1 MAYDDNGPGETKVG
15 TVGRFMES
23 DSPLVAILRHCAEAA
38 PEPWYPSLYAREA
51 RISRD
56 SLDPY
61 LEHLRL
67 GGLVEMTD
75 WVQGANQGYRLTEA
89 GQRVL
94 QSPRALKLLTNG
106 HLLPPADAPAFPAL
120 PATAPSG
127 NRQVAIERV
136 LDEPVT
142 PLVTRGLL
150 LANFAVFFFGLAL
163 AADDPRVGV
172 WSFLKSAGD
181 EHLWALDHEIG
192 ALTGSDIIYGHWW
205 KLLTCCFVHFGL
217 PHLAV
222 NMFTLYAMG
231 PFAEQIWG
239 RWRFLVL
246 YLVSGVGGSCAL
258 LLLDPESRG
267 AGASG
272 ALWGVMLAEVAWIY
286 LNRAS
291 LPAPLDPG
299 RLRVLLTVI
308 VLNVFISA
316 LPYISAA
323 AHFGGG
329 LVGVAA
335 AVCLNTQRF
344 SSGIRQ
350 WAALAGVVIL
360 PLACIGAVA
369 WQRTDDPRWLE
380 LEFEAFRSGM
390 QPWLSEIDQPLRVYN
405 EQIKAI
411 IERHPGP
418 ARPED
423 VAQALAAARQQQ
435 ERLALA
441 ARLVDARPRFSIQE
455 LAEADEAAKDVA
467 VAALDFYRLA
477 AQCLEA
483 GVDPQGEKELAVQ
496 RQVVE
501 ERVRR
506 WRERCIVALRTR
518 HRLYMPPKD

>member
-1 MAYDDNGPGETKVG
+1 MDSA
-15 TVGRFMES
+15 
-23 DSPLVAILRHCAEAA
+23 SPLVAILRHCAEAA
-38 PEPWYPSLYAREA
+38 PEPWYPSLYARQA
-51 RISRD
+51 QISRD
-56 SLDPY
+56 SLDPH
-61 LEHLRL
+61 LERLRL
-67 GGLVEMTD
+67 SGLVEMTD

-89 GQRVL
+89 GQQVL
-94 QSPRALKLLTNG
+94 QNPRALKLLANG
-106 HLLPPADAPAFPAL
+106 QLPRSADAPAPPPADRI
-120 PATAPSG
+120 APTG
-127 NRQVAIERV
+127 DRAAVIGGV
-136 LDEPVT
+136 LQDESPI

-150 LANFAVFFFGLAL
+150 LANFAVFFYGLAL
-163 AADDPRVGV
+163 ASSDPRVGL
-172 WSFLKSAGD
+172 WSFLKGTGG
-181 EHLWALDHEIG
+181 EYLWTIDHEIG

-205 KLLTCCFVHFGL
+205 KLLTCCFVHFGV

-272 ALWGVMLAEVAWIY
+272 ALWGVMLAEVTWIY

-291 LPAPLDPG
+291 LPAALDPR
-299 RLRVLLTVI
+299 RLRMLVTVI

-329 LVGVAA
+329 LVGVAM

-344 SSGIRQ
+344 STGIRQ
-350 WAALAGVVIL
+350 WTALAGLVIL
-360 PLACIGAVA
+360 PLACVGAVA

-380 LEFEAFRSGM
+380 LEFEAFRTGM
-390 QPWLSEIDQPLRVYN
+390 QPWLSEIDQPLQVYN

-418 ARPED
+418 PKPED
-423 VAQALAAARQQQ
+423 AAKALAAARRQQDQ
-435 ERLALA
+435 LALA
-441 ARLVDARPRFSIQE
+441 ARLLDARPRFSIHE
-455 LAEADEAAKDVA
+455 LAEADEAAQDVA

-477 AQCLEA
+477 TQCLEA
-483 GVDPQGEKELAVQ
+483 GVDQKRESELAAH
-496 RQVVE
+496 RQAVE
-501 ERVRR
+501 ECVRR
-506 WRERCIVALRTR
+506 WRERCIIALRTR

>member
-1 MAYDDNGPGETKVG
+1 
-15 TVGRFMES
+15 MES

-38 PEPWYPSLYAREA
+38 PEPWYPSLYARGA

-61 LEHLRL
+61 LERLRL

-89 GQRVL
+89 GQHVL

-106 HLLPPADAPAFPAL
+106 HLPSPADATAL
-120 PATAPSG
+120 PTLRSTASK
-127 NRQVAIERV
+127 QAASERV

-150 LANFAVFFFGLAL
+150 LANFAVFFYGLAL
-163 AADDPRVGV
+163 AVDDPHVGL
-172 WSFLKSAGD
+172 WSFLQGTGD
-181 EHLWALDHEIG
+181 EHLWAIDHEIG
-192 ALTGSDIIYGHWW
+192 ALTGSDIVYGQLW
-205 KLLTCCFVHFGL
+205 KLLTCCFVHFGVL
-217 PHLAV
+217 HLAV

-286 LNRAS
+286 LNRTS
-291 LPAPLDPG
+291 LPAPIDPR

-329 LVGVAA
+329 LVGVAMA
-335 AVCLNTQRF
+335 ICLNTQRF
-344 SSGIRQ
+344 STGIRQ
-350 WAALAGVVIL
+350 WAALVGVVIL
-360 PLACIGAVA
+360 PLACVGAVA

-390 QPWLSEIDQPLRVYN
+390 QPWLSEIDQPLQVYN
-405 EQIKAI
+405 EQIRAI

-418 ARPED
+418 PKPED
-423 VAQALAAARQQQ
+423 VAKALEAARRQQDQ
-435 ERLALA
+435 LAMA
-441 ARLVDARPRFSIQE
+441 ARLLDARPHFSIRE
-455 LAEADEAAKDVA
+455 LAEADEAARDVA

-477 AQCLEA
+477 ARCLEA
-483 GVDPQGEKELAVQ
+483 GMDQQGEKELAAQ
-496 RQVVE
+496 RQAVE

-518 HRLYMPPKD
+518 HRLYMTPKD